1 MVENLNNLSSLS
13 REELIHLLMLKTD
26 VITEYD
32 VLCAKHSALFEQYR
46 ELCQKHILF
55 LKEQQ
60 KVFNKGDVD
69 SFKFIYHQVEQMK
82 KEIHKVCK
90 QLEKIECEM
99 KQAAS

>member
-32 VLCAKHSALFEQYR
+32 VLYAKHSALFERYR

-69 SFKFIYHQVEQMK
+69 SFKFIYHQAEQMK

-99 KQAAS
+99 K